1 MITLY
6 HGTTEIIEFPRV
18 DAGRLGLDFGPG
30 FYVTKILG
38 QAEKWAQ
45 RTSRQRLEPPVVNI
59 YEFDEVKARAYRSMR
74 FEKYDSTWLEFV
86 VACRSGYNPSE
97 EYDYVEGGVANDRVI
112 DTVEGFINGTID
124 ASHALAELSKHS
136 PNHQICFL
144 NSDIVSNCLTYKGV
158 VKDVE

>member
-45 RTSRQRLEPPVVNI
+45 RYYRCVPCIGRI
-59 YEFDEVKARAYRSMR
+59 VKAQPQPPDLFS
-74 FEKYDSTWLEFV
+74 EF
-86 VACRSGYNPSE
+86 GYS
-97 EYDYVEGGVANDRVI
+97 
-112 DTVEGFINGTID
+112 
-124 ASHALAELSKHS
+124 
-136 PNHQICFL
+136 Q
-144 NSDIVSNCLTYKGV
+144 
-158 VKDVE
+158 

>member
-6 HGTTEIIEFPRV
+6 HGSTETVEAPRV

-30 FYVTKILG
+30 FYVTRILD

-59 YEFDEVKARAYRSMR
+59 YEFDEMKATAYRR
-74 FEKYDSTWLEFV
+74 LKFDNYDSAWLEFV
-86 VACRSGYNPSE
+86 VACRSGYNPST
-97 EYDYVEGGVANDRVI
+97 EYDYIEGGVANDRVI

-124 ASHALAELSKHS
+124 AAHALEELSKHC

-144 NSDIVSNCLTYKGV
+144 NADMVKTCLTYKGI
-158 VKDVE
+158 VKDA